1 MDRPLLRL
9 VASPALLEK
18 RLRTLLGPRR
28 EEDEPRLREAVED
41 AQILGSLDLA
51 GRPASDDDL
60 RAARRGEGEPG
71 FVHGLLRAGRAVE
84 PSAPV
89 TAETLLA
96 WHSALLG
103 RPASWRA
110 TERTREDGPPPAP
123 AAFIEPRVRS
133 LEAWLDEP
141 SGRALGP
148 AQRAALVLARVHE
161 ILPFEEGNGLLAR
174 LAASH
179 LMVGAGARPPVLVA
193 EDRARLDAALAA
205 AHRLETEP
213 LCRLLEEAS
222 ARALEVMV
230 RALESRP
237 SEG

>member
-9 VASPALLEK
+9 VASPAVLEK

-28 EEDEPRLREAVED
+28 EEDDPRLQEAVEA
-41 AQILGSLDLA
+41 AQVLGSLDLA
-51 GRPASDDDL
+51 GRPATPDDL
-60 RAARRGEGEPG
+60 QAARRGENAPE
-71 FVHGLLRAGRAVE
+71 FVQGLLRARRAVQ

-89 TAETLLA
+89 TGEALLA
-96 WHSALLG
+96 WSAALTG

-110 TERTREDGPPPAP
+110 TERTRPDGPPPAP
-123 AAFIEPRVRS
+123 AAFVESRVRM

-141 SGRALGP
+141 SGRELSA

-161 ILPFEEGNGLLAR
+161 ILPFEEGNGLVAR

-179 LMVGAGARPPVLVA
+179 LMVGAGARPPVLTG
-193 EDRARLDAALAA
+193 EDRARLDAALTSAYQ
-205 AHRLETEP
+205 LETEP

-230 RALESRP
+230 RALEP
-237 SEG
+237 